1 MNDGRK
7 TILFIAGEASGDTL
21 GAELIAAIREQPGGD
36 DIEFIGAG
44 GPKMEAA
51 GLQPEFDLSEHAVVG
66 IWEVLKNYT
75 KFRRLFQQLVDLA
88 TKHEPDA
95 IVLIDYPGFNLRF
108 ARAIRKYQTQ
118 GGGAFKEWQPKI
130 IAYVSPQ
137 LWAWKEGRVKQIA
150 ADFDLMLSIFPFEK
164 KWYADR
170 VPEFAVEFVG
180 HPLVDRFPQ
189 ARPADQAPSSNPD
202 LFTEHPEVLLL
213 PGSRRREIEKHL
225 PAMLE
230 AVVIIAAK
238 QKIRLRMVLPNEEM
252 LALAKRHIPTGT
264 EINLQIGDLSQ
275 ALGQAA
281 LAIASSGTVTMEC
294 AWFRVPTVVLYK
306 TSPPTYAI
314 GKLVVKVPHL
324 AMPNILA
331 GEELFPEFIQSQA
344 SPENLAE
351 AGLRLL
357 QDKNERNRIL
367 DGLDQ
372 VATQLGEPGAA
383 PAPPKPSS
391 PHSSNALSRPGVV
404 GWLGFGEAWFS
415 ILIFC
420 GWF

>member
-1 MNDGRK
+1 MNYGRK
-7 TILFIAGEASGDTL
+7 TILLIAGEASGDTL
-21 GAELIAAIREQPGGD
+21 GAELIAAIREQSGGD

-66 IWEVLKNYT
+66 IWEALKNYT
-75 KFRRLFQQLVDLA
+75 KFRGLFQQLVDLA

-164 KWYADR
+164 KWYAER
-170 VPEFAVEFVG
+170 VPEFTVEFVG

-238 QKIRLRMVLPNEEM
+238 QKIRLRMVFPNEEM

-331 GEELFPEFIQSQA
+331 GEKLFPEFIQSQA

-357 QDKNERNRIL
+357 QDKTERNRIL
-367 DGLDQ
+367 YGLDQ

-383 PAPPKPSS
+383 PRA
-391 PHSSNALSRPGVV
+391 AQ
-404 GWLGFGEAWFS
+404 A
-415 ILIFC
+415 ILATIK
-420 GWF
+420 

>member
-7 TILFIAGEASGDTL
+7 TILLIAGEASGDTL

-164 KWYADR
+164 KWYAER

-238 QKIRLRMVLPNEEM
+238 QKIRLRMVFPNEEM

-331 GEELFPEFIQSQA
+331 GEKLFPEFIQSQA

-357 QDKNERNRIL
+357 QDKTERNRIL
-367 DGLDQ
+367 YGLDQ

-383 PAPPKPSS
+383 PRA
-391 PHSSNALSRPGVV
+391 AQ
-404 GWLGFGEAWFS
+404 A
-415 ILIFC
+415 ILATLK
-420 GWF
+420 